1 MSKQLSLYGIIRER
15 INEAGGFIGF
25 DQFMQAALYEPGL
38 GYYDTKTVFGEK
50 GDFVTASE
58 LGPWST
64 LAMADLVFNAWQQM
78 GAPVAWTLIEQ
89 GSGSGQQ
96 LASLLDILVQWSMQ
110 MPTSVISVEHCA
122 QLRNRQQKLF
132 AERQLDVILVASLR
146 DVLASEHVVFYSN
159 ELPDAFPVPCFHYK
173 QGVFYER
180 GVGIDGDAFCWLDAD
195 KPMTII
201 NQPMTHPPEITNKLV
216 ANWPDSYISEY
227 NPALSVWQQEL
238 ARIIQSGFVFTV
250 DYGYS
255 QQEYYRQARVEGTL
269 LAHVDQTADEDVLSN
284 PGSRDITAH
293 VDFSALVRAGKQAG
307 LEPLLWMSQGGWLAQ
322 SPSVQAL
329 IQSLAEQNDKLSMHL
344 LAHAKRM
351 LMPFGMGEVFKL
363 LVQAKGLSAKK
374 PEYLS
379 QFDHLDVL
387 ELKSK

>member
-1 MSKQLSLYGIIRER
+1 MSEQQSLNGIIRQR
-15 INEAGGFIGF
+15 IEQAGGFIPF

-38 GYYDTKTVFGEK
+38 GYYETKTVFGEK

-64 LAMADLVFNAWQQM
+64 LAMADLVMDAWRQM
-78 GAPVAWTLIEQ
+78 GEPEIWTLIEQ

-96 LASLLDILVQWSMQ
+96 LAALLDILVQLSMQ
-110 MPTSVISVEHCA
+110 APTTVISVEHCA
-122 QLRNRQQKLF
+122 QLRGRQSHLF
-132 AERQLDVILVASLR
+132 TERQLDVKLVDSLQAI
-146 DVLASEHVVFYSN
+146 DVTEFVIYYSN

-173 QGVFYER
+173 QGAFYER
-180 GVGIDGDAFCWLDAD
+180 GVGVDGDGFCWIDSKA
-195 KPMTII
+195 PMPKAPDIA
-201 NQPMTHPPEITNKLV
+201 PELV
-216 ANWPDSYISEY
+216 AAWPDNYISEY
-227 NPALSVWQQEL
+227 NPALFGWQHEL

-255 QQEYYRQARVEGTL
+255 QQEYYRQARVEGSL
-269 LAHVDQTADEDVLSN
+269 LAHVGQTASEDVLFD

-293 VDFSALVRAGKQAG
+293 VDFSALVRAGRNVG

-329 IQSLAEQNDKLSMHL
+329 IQSLAAQNDKVSMHL

-363 LVQAKGLSAKK
+363 LVQSKGLSARK
-374 PEYLS
+374 PDYLA

-387 ELKSK
+387 

>member
-1 MSKQLSLYGIIRER
+1 MSEPSPVRDTSTDRLTQIIRER
-15 INEAGGFIGF
+15 IDAADGSIPF

-58 LGPWST
+58 LGPWSS

-78 GAPVAWTLIEQ
+78 GEPDHWTLIEQ

-96 LASLLDILVQWSMQ
+96 LVALLDILVQFSMA
-110 MPTSVISVEHCA
+110 MPQNIISVEHCA
-122 QLRNRQQKLF
+122 SLRARQSKLF
-132 AERQLDVILVASLR
+132 SERDLNVQQCASLD
-146 DVLASEHVVFYSN
+146 DVDAAEHVVYYSN
-159 ELPDAFPVPCFHYK
+159 ELPDAFPVPCFHRK
-173 QGVFYER
+173 NGFFYER
-180 GVGIDGDAFCWLDAD
+180 SVALNGDDFCWLDAD
-195 KPMTII
+195 SPMSE
-201 NQPMTHPPEITNKLV
+201 QPDISLELIEAWPE
-216 ANWPDSYISEY
+216 SYISEW
-227 NPALSVWQQEL
+227 NPALAAWQQQL
-238 ARIIQSGFVFTV
+238 SNIIKSGFIFTV

-269 LAHVDQTADEDVLSN
+269 LAHVDQTASEDVLSE

-293 VDFSALVRAGKQAG
+293 VDFTALVRAGRNTG
-307 LEPLLWMSQGGWLAQ
+307 LTPLLWMSQGGWLAQ
-322 SPSVQAL
+322 SPSVQSL
-329 IQSLAEQNDKLSMHL
+329 IQSLAAQNDAVSMHL

-363 LVQAKGLSAKK
+363 LIQAKGLDAKR

-379 QFDHLDVL
+379 QFDHLETL
-387 ELKSK
+387 R